1 MQRLAGL
8 DPVRLMIFLV
18 EFLEDGLG
26 RVETELAWTAR

>member
-1 MQRLAGL
+1 
-8 DPVRLMIFLV
+8 MIFLV